1 MNEIK
6 QAALGICVLA
16 AAAGLF
22 RMLIPCE
29 KYKMQITFAIACIF
43 SVCLINSVTDLI
55 PALSIE
61 TQIADIPQVDFSDK
75 LSEQARI
82 TAARAV
88 RQKVEELLTSHGFI
102 YRKVYITAHIDG
114 AFCISISEVELV
126 FDDGTDDSYIA
137 DAASLVQAAVGDDIK
152 VRYTKER

>member
-16 AAAGLF
+16 AAAGLL

-29 KYKMQITFAIACIF
+29 KYKLQITFAIACIF
-43 SVCLINSVTDLI
+43 SVCLINSVTDVI
-55 PALSIE
+55 PALNIE
-61 TQIADIPQVDFSDK
+61 TKIADIPQVDFSDK
-75 LSEQARI
+75 LSEQARV

-88 RQKVEELLTSHGFI
+88 REKVEELLTSHGFV

-126 FDDGTDDSYIA
+126 FDDNTDDGYIA
-137 DAASLVQAAVGDDIK
+137 DDVSLVQSAVGNDIK
-152 VRYTKER
+152 VRYAKER

>member
-22 RMLIPCE
+22 RMLIPSE

-43 SVCLINSVTDLI
+43 SVCLINSVTDII

-75 LSEQARI
+75 LSEQARV

-88 RQKVEELLTSHGFI
+88 RQKV
-102 YRKVYITAHIDG
+102 
-114 AFCISISEVELV
+114 
-126 FDDGTDDSYIA
+126 
-137 DAASLVQAAVGDDIK
+137 
-152 VRYTKER
+152 

>member
-1 MNEIK
+1 MSEIK

-43 SVCLINSVTDLI
+43 SVCLINSVTDII

-61 TQIADIPQVDFSDK
+61 TQIGDIPQVDFSDK

-102 YRKVYITAHIDG
+102 YRKAYITAHIDG

>member
-43 SVCLINSVTDLI
+43 SVCLINSVTDII

-61 TQIADIPQVDFSDK
+61 TRIADIPQVDFSDK
-75 LSEQARI
+75 LSGASFMVIASPVGNGSIPAR
-82 TAARAV
+82 
-88 RQKVEELLTSHGFI
+88 L
-102 YRKVYITAHIDG
+102 
-114 AFCISISEVELV
+114 
-126 FDDGTDDSYIA
+126 
-137 DAASLVQAAVGDDIK
+137 
-152 VRYTKER
+152 

>member
-16 AAAGLF
+16 AAAGLL

-29 KYKMQITFAIACIF
+29 KYKLQITFAIACIF
-43 SVCLINSVTDLI
+43 SVCLINSVTDVI
-55 PALSIE
+55 PALTIE
-61 TQIADIPQVDFSDK
+61 TKIADIPQVDFSDK
-75 LSEQARI
+75 LSEQARV

-88 RQKVEELLTSHGFI
+88 REKVKELLTSQGFV

-114 AFCISISEVELV
+114 AFCISIS
-126 FDDGTDDSYIA
+126 GS
-137 DAASLVQAAVGDDIK
+137 SLYLMIIRTMDTSPMLYHLYSRQSETI
-152 VRYTKER
+152 

>member
-16 AAAGLF
+16 AAAGLL

-29 KYKMQITFAIACIF
+29 KYKLQITFAIACIF
-43 SVCLINSVTDLI
+43 SVCLINSITDVI
-55 PALSIE
+55 PALNIE
-61 TQIADIPQVDFSDK
+61 TKIADIPQVDFSDK
-75 LSEQARI
+75 LSEQARV

-88 RQKVEELLTSHGFI
+88 REKVEELLTSHGLV

-126 FDDGTDDSYIA
+126 FDDNTDDGYIA
-137 DAASLVQAAVGDDIK
+137 DAVSLVQSAVGNDIK
-152 VRYTKER
+152 GRYAKER

>member
-1 MNEIK
+1 MNVIK

-43 SVCLINSVTDLI
+43 SVCLINSVTDII

-61 TQIADIPQVDFSDK
+61 TRIADIPQVDFSDK
-75 LSEQARI
+75 LSEQARL

-88 RQKVEELLTSHGFI
+88 RRKVEELLNSHGFI
-102 YRKVYITAHIDG
+102 YRKVYITAHIDC
-114 AFCISISEVELV
+114 AFCISIS
-126 FDDGTDDSYIA
+126 
-137 DAASLVQAAVGDDIK
+137 
-152 VRYTKER
+152 

>member
-43 SVCLINSVTDLI
+43 SVCLINSVTDII
-55 PALSIE
+55 P
-61 TQIADIPQVDFSDK
+61 ADIPQVDFSDK
-75 LSEQARI
+75 LSEQARL

-88 RQKVEELLTSHGFI
+88 RRKVEELLNSHGFI